1 MVLIMMSS
9 DQLTLNLFINII
21 IKEKLNNNINS
32 LTTSDI
38 ISFLNMNMT
47 WYIETMEYYSEMKK
61 NEIMP

>member
-9 DQLTLNLFINII
+9 NQLTLNLFINII

>member
-1 MVLIMMSS
+1 MMSS
-9 DQLTLNLFINII
+9 NQLTLNLFINII

-38 ISFLNMNMT
+38 ISFLNMNTM

>member
-1 MVLIMMSS
+1 MSS
-9 DQLTLNLFINII
+9 NQMTLNLFINII

-32 LTTSDI
+32 HTTSVI
-38 ISFLNMNMT
+38 VSFLNMNTM

>member
-1 MVLIMMSS
+1 MMSS
-9 DQLTLNLFINII
+9 NQMTLNLFINII

-32 LTTSDI
+32 HTTSVI
-38 ISFLNMNMT
+38 VSFLNMNTM